1 MNSLKKFQ
9 GELVSLRTAPACL
22 RLFAGALLLATGVA
36 GAAPITVQGA
46 EAKVNTAG
54 FSHLASFTL
63 AERSA
68 VSLDLLAWT
77 QINRELRSL
86 DLSVVGLQLQR
97 GGDAPLI
104 LSLPDWTAQPDGRR
118 NAGTGSGRG
127 FATAEY
133 LYELPE
139 LVLDAGSWSLS
150 LIGADADDKR
160 SSGLELRASADP
172 RSNAV
177 PLPGSLALAGLG
189 LVLGALSLRR
199 RQA

>member
-1 MNSLKKFQ
+1 M
-9 GELVSLRTAPACL
+9 SLRTAPACL

-36 GAAPITVQGA
+36 GAAPITVLGA
-46 EAKVNTAG
+46 EAKVSSAS

-63 AERSA
+63 SERSA

-77 QINRELRSL
+77 QINRGVRTL
-86 DLSVVGLQLQR
+86 DLSFASLLLQR
-97 GGDAPLI
+97 DGAAPLI

-133 LYELPE
+133 LVELPE
-139 LVLDAGSWSLS
+139 LVLESGSWSLS
-150 LIGADADDKR
+150 LIGTDADDKR
-160 SSGLELRASADP
+160 SSGLELRASAEP